1 MLITVFLLIACA
13 LIAAASVP
21 LVLKLIPPNEIFG
34 FPTRKRR
41 SQPETW
47 VRVNVF
53 AGKALLVA
61 SGVTAL
67 LLMIYAGTWLKSAW
81 FQLLL
86 FIVAYGAAIG
96 AVVAYEKRMPTS
108 QRDPAQED
116 TGSL

>member
-1 MLITVFLLIACA
+1 VLTTILLLIACA

-21 LVLKLIPPNEIFG
+21 LVLKLVQPNEIYG
-34 FPTRKRR
+34 FPTRKMR
-41 SQPETW
+41 SQPENW

-81 FQLLL
+81 LQLLL
-86 FIVAYGAAIG
+86 FLIAYAAAIG
-96 AVVAYEKRMPTS
+96 AVVAYERRLPPSKH
-108 QRDPAQED
+108 DPVEGED
-116 TGSL
+116 